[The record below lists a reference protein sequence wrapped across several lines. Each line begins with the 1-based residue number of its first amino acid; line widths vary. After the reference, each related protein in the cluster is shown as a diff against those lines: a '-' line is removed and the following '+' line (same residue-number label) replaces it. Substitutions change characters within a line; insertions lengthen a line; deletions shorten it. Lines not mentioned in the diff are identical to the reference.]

1 MSEYDDDRLD
11 VAALLVGVCSAILE
25 ESIGNDGRDLGT
37 GEYLSPAAVDEVHE
51 AIRLGMP
58 TTPDSDRYMFAT
70 GICTGLAAAV
80 RFLEAKQQEDDAGPL
95 YGG

>member
-1 MSEYDDDRLD
+1 MSEHDDPGLD

-25 ESIGNDGRDLGT
+25 DAVDSDGRDSNT
-37 GEYLSPAAVDEVHE
+37 GAYISQAAVDEVHE

-58 TTPDSDRYMFAT
+58 TMAAHDRYLFAA

-80 RFLEAKQQEDDAGPL
+80 RHLEAKQQEDDAGPL
-95 YGG
+95 YGR